1 MEYGIAMSFAY
12 RGVFLNRKLGSLIS
26 KSPYALSSVW
36 IAVFFLA
43 VSAAVDFVRLIG
55 QEENLVKLLL
65 DRGDTTG
72 IFAGNDILDK
82 LWQMQDFFLDDLIV
96 LDDIDS
102 NVMVDKA
109 QNVKV

>member
-1 MEYGIAMSFAY
+1 MF
-12 RGVFLNRKLGSLIS
+12 LIS
-26 KSPYALSSVW
+26 KSPYALSPVW

-65 DRGDTTG
+65 DRGNTTR
-72 IFAGNDILDK
+72 IFTGDDILDAF
-82 LWQMQDFFLDDLIV
+82 WQMQDFFLDNLII

-109 QNVKV
+109 ENVKV

>member
-1 MEYGIAMSFAY
+1 MLF
-12 RGVFLNRKLGSLIS
+12 LIS
-26 KSPYALSSVW
+26 KSPYVLSPVW

-65 DRGDTTG
+65 DRGNTTR
-72 IFAGNDILDK
+72 IFTGDDILDTF
-82 LWQMQDFFLDDLIV
+82 WQMQDFFLDNLIV

-109 QNVKV
+109 ENVKV